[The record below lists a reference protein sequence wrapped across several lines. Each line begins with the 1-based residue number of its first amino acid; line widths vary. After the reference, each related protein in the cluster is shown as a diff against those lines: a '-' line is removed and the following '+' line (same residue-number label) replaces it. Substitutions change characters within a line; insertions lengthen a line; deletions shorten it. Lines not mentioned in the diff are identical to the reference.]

1 MSERIN
7 EETIEHLA
15 GLARI
20 EPEKDPQ
27 KNKKLISDLSSIL
40 DYFEDLNTVDT
51 EGVSPAVGGSFVKDA
66 YRKDEAK
73 DVSKE
78 SLLKGQFP
86 NSENG
91 FLKIPPVFE

>member
-1 MSERIN
+1 MSGQIN

-20 EPEKDPQ
+20 ELEKDAK
-27 KNKKLISDLSSIL
+27 KNNKLISDLSSIL
-40 DYFEDLNTVDT
+40 DYFKDLNTVNT
-51 EGVSPAVGGSFVKDA
+51 EGIAPAVGGSFVKDV
-66 YRKDEAK
+66 YREDEAR
-73 DVSKE
+73 DVSNE

-86 NSENG
+86 KSENG

>member
-15 GLARI
+15 VLARI
-20 EPEKDPQ
+20 GLENDVK
-27 KNKKLISDLSSIL
+27 KNKKLTSDISSIV
-40 DYFEDLNTVDT
+40 DYFNDLNVVNT
-51 EGVSPAVGGSFVKDA
+51 EGVPPAVGGSFVKDV
-66 YRKDEAK
+66 YRKDEVK